1 MTVGACTLIICVSV
15 LFFTFRYY
23 NE

>member
-15 LFFTFRYY
+15 LFFTFWYY